1 MHLAGFQIS
10 LCCQQLLLC
19 LCQLLSAFT
28 LFGGKLILSFF
39 QLRLVL
45 CKLSF
50 AVSKLLPAVFQ
61 FLFILIQ
68 LFLTVVQ
75 LLSGFIKICTGIVQ
89 LFLSVINLL
98 SAIGKLLLC
107 ILQLFIDRTK
117 YLLIDLI
124 DLILSD
130 DDIYTFLD
138 QTGGTG

>member
-45 CKLSF
+45 SL

-98 SAIGKLLLC
+98 SAISKLLLC
-107 ILQLFIDRTK
+107 ILQFFIDLCAERPAER
-117 YLLIDLI
+117 
-124 DLILSD
+124 
-130 DDIYTFLD
+130 D
-138 QTGGTG
+138 QLVTELCL